1 MSTTQVPEVVRR
13 YAVTLLGATAE
24 RGVGDAVGGD
34 LVGLQATLEASA
46 ELRDFV
52 GNRILTPE
60 AATKALEAL
69 FEGKVDGLTLNF
81 MRLLV
86 QRRRI
91 HLLPAIV
98 DCAQQLLAEQAG
110 ISTAQ
115 VRSAVELSAEQV
127 EKLQQRLA
135 GHTGGHVRVEVE
147 VDESLRGGLIARIG
161 DKVFDGT
168 IETQLARLHRRLI
181 GN

>member
-1 MSTTQVPEVVRR
+1 MSTTQATEVVRR

>member
-1 MSTTQVPEVVRR
+1 MSTVQVPEVVRR
-13 YAVTLLGATAE
+13 YAITLLEAAAE
-24 RGVGDAVGGD
+24 RAVTDAVSTD
-34 LVGLQATLEASA
+34 LEGLQSTLEGSV

-52 GNRILTPE
+52 GNRILPPE
-60 AATKALEAL
+60 TATKALDVL

-91 HLLPAIV
+91 HLLLAIV
-98 DCAQQLLAEQAG
+98 DCALQLLAEKAG

-115 VRSAVELSAEQV
+115 VRSAVALSVQQV
-127 EKLQQRLA
+127 EQLQQRLSA
-135 GHTGGHVRVEVE
+135 HTGGNVHVDVA
-147 VDESLRGGLIARIG
+147 VDDSLRGGLIARIG
-161 DKVFDGT
+161 DTVFDGT

>member
-1 MSTTQVPEVVRR
+1 MSTIQVPEVVRR

-34 LVGLQATLEASA
+34 LAGLQATLEASA

-60 AATKALEAL
+60 AATKALDAL

-110 ISTAQ
+110 ISAAQ
-115 VRSAVELSAEQV
+115 VRSAVELSSEQV
-127 EKLQQRLA
+127 EQLQQRLA
-135 GHTGGHVRVEVE
+135 GHTGGDVRVEVE